1 MNAHRCCA
9 WMRITRVDPHPH
21 SCKRRL
27 VDRAGKV
34 FPAFVIVMLP
44 KCPACLAAYITVATG
59 IGVSLTAAACLR
71 SFLLGACVLTLC
83 YFIVTTMHQLRVRL
97 RTHNSRFEC
106 SNL

>member
-9 WMRITRVDPHPH
+9 WMRIARVDPHPH

-59 IGVSLTAAACLR
+59 IGVSLTAATYIR
-71 SFLLGACVLTLC
+71 SFLLVVCVLTLC
-83 YFIVTTMHQLRVRL
+83 YFAVVTMRQLRVRL
-97 RTHNSRFEC
+97 RTHNSEFERT
-106 SNL
+106 NV